1 MNAVI
6 TPISQVRKLS
16 PPPPYPTSPA
26 VPRSSCGGS
35 DTGLAR
41 QRCCGR
47 QGCPGLA
54 SPLPTAGEESS
65 GKRRGRRV
73 PFQGG
78 SRQLPSLPSPGSFQ
92 GPLPSIHARSR
103 SDPTQGISPLPLG
116 LPPLERLLW
125 AWPFGFFQADQG
137 VMPLRGCVLTLQNS
151 RNLQPK

>member
-1 MNAVI
+1 MNAGI

-16 PPPPYPTSPA
+16 PPPRYPMSPA
-26 VPRSSCGGS
+26 APRSSCGGK
-35 DTGLAR
+35 GLAR

-54 SPLPTAGEESS
+54 SLLPTAGEESS

-78 SRQLPSLPSPGSFQ
+78 SRQLPSLPSAGSFW
-92 GPLPSIHARSR
+92 GPLPSIHAGSS
-103 SDPTQGISPLPLG
+103 SDPNQGISPLPLG
-116 LPPLERLLW
+116 LSPLERLLW